1 MLVLGV
7 GGLVG
12 EAWMTGFLAGME
24 ERTGFDLRGAD
35 AYVGTSAGSIVAAT
49 LVAGVSP
56 RRPDPLEALRTDE
69 TPRRRL
75 DAAFRRARRASF
87 EASYPLANLAINVTA
102 PAVAV
107 ARAAFLASLPPGS
120 RSMEEL
126 RHYVSELGCEFDGR
140 LRIVAVD
147 QATGRRV
154 VFGAPGAPSASVVDA
169 VAASCAVPSIYAPV
183 SIGGRRYVDGGVW
196 SPSNLDAAD
205 IGAGDRVICLLPT
218 GVMSRSRRTVVRGLA
233 TALHSRTAVEVA
245 GARRRGATVHVVTP
259 DARAA
264 RVMGPNPLDPTRRPL
279 ALREGFRQA
288 IGSHERSEHA

>member
-56 RRPDPLEALRTDE
+56 RRPDPLEALRTHE

-140 LRIVAVD
+140 LRD
-147 QATGRRV
+147 TNRV
-154 VFGAPGAPSASVVDA
+154 GTT
-169 VAASCAVPSIYAPV
+169 
-183 SIGGRRYVDGGVW
+183 R
-196 SPSNLDAAD
+196 
-205 IGAGDRVICLLPT
+205 
-218 GVMSRSRRTVVRGLA
+218 RSRPSEIAIEIPICSENVRRKADLFENVYRKTIEVVRNRREKL
-233 TALHSRTAVEVA
+233 
-245 GARRRGATVHVVTP
+245 ARRRQQP
-259 DARAA
+259 AA
-264 RVMGPNPLDPTRRPL
+264 EPIEP
-279 ALREGFRQA
+279 RQP
-288 IGSHERSEHA
+288 